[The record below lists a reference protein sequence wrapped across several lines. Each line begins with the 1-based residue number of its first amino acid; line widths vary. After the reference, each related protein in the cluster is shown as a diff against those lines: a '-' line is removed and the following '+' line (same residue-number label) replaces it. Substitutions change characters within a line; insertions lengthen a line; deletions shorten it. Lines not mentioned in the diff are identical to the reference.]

1 MSREWLEVPLNI
13 TDKIGEFFI
22 WAGVRVVVATPAL
35 LIYGWKKVAQ
45 LNVHLAEMAERSY
58 SKILVVFDSLP
69 YGGMAGSRLIEIEAK
84 TISQAIE
91 PILDLIAAIQEKEL
105 MIIGEKGTGKSTL
118 AQYLG
123 YSLGGHIQVY
133 EPEGTPEDWNG
144 LEVIGK
150 GEDWDAINEA
160 MQADLEHI
168 STQMKLRRE
177 RGDGALAGSDRVIIG
192 EEYPEIAAKCDASEE
207 WLDRHAR
214 RGRKALVRLILLS
227 QFDRVA
233 AWGME
238 GKSDLLDCFY
248 RLRLGRK
255 AINHAKS
262 LKRSD
267 LVEWLAS
274 SRSHA
279 LLDNDPVVLPDYREM
294 VRVIQSFQRGFGSVP
309 YQYHQLNPSVIQP
322 TLNSSVYNPSQD
334 DRSSESSTTTLQQQ
348 YENTPENTPNTTE
361 NQDFQPLIPGSTSSI
376 GEAEIAHFA
385 AIVALF
391 RDGASDDKVAKY
403 IRDNC
408 AMGYPK
414 AREKA
419 EALRELLS
427 S

>member
-1 MSREWLEVPLNI
+1 MSKEWLEVPLNI
-13 TDKIGEFFI
+13 TDKIGQFAI
-22 WAGVRVVVATPAL
+22 WAGTRVIVATPAL
-35 LIYGWKKVAQ
+35 LIYGWKQIAR
-45 LNVHLAEMAERSY
+45 LNLHLAEIAERSY
-58 SKILVVFDSLP
+58 SKVLIVFDSLP
-69 YGGMAGSRLIEIEAK
+69 YGGMEGTKLIEVEAK

-91 PILDLIAAIQEKEL
+91 PIIDLIAAIAEKEL

-123 YSLGGHIQVY
+123 YSLGGHIKVY

-168 STQMKLRRE
+168 SSQMKRRRE
-177 RGDGALAGSDRVIIG
+177 RGDAALAGSDRVIIG
-192 EEYPEIAAKCDASEE
+192 EEYPEIAAKCNASEE

-227 QFDRVA
+227 QFDRIA

-262 LKRSD
+262 LKRLD

-279 LLDNDPVVLPDYREM
+279 LLDNDPVILPDYREM
-294 VRVIQSFQRGFGSVP
+294 VRVIQSFQRG
-309 YQYHQLNPSVIQP
+309 YTQLPPSCQP
-322 TLNSSVYNPSQD
+322 PSNRLPD
-334 DRSSESSTTTLQQQ
+334 SETRRTAES
-348 YENTPENTPNTTE
+348 E
-361 NQDFQPLIPGSTSSI
+361 FQPSEGLQKENSDPQKSSGNQGFQPSEGTWESQWESRFWEVWQALQAEKSNYWIGGNVFDITGGTSYQRLCERLDTVRAQL
-376 GEAEIAHFA
+376 GKQ
-385 AIVALF
+385 
-391 RDGASDDKVAKY
+391 G
-403 IRDNC
+403 
-408 AMGYPK
+408 
-414 AREKA
+414 
-419 EALRELLS
+419 
-427 S
+427 

>member
-22 WAGVRVVVATPAL
+22 WAGVRVIVATPAL

-150 GEDWDAINEA
+150 GEDWAAINEA

-267 LVEWLAS
+267 LVDWLAS

-279 LLDNDPVVLPDYREM
+279 LLDNDPVILPDYREM
-294 VRVIQSFQRGFGSVP
+294 VRVIQSFQRGYTP
-309 YQYHQLNPSVIQP
+309 LPPQL
-322 TLNSSVYNPSQD
+322 SQAYTA
-334 DRSSESSTTTLQQQ
+334 TT
-348 YENTPENTPNTTE
+348 EISPELPPEATE
-361 NQDFQPLIPGSTSSI
+361 NQGFQVL
-376 GEAEIAHFA
+376 EAGFSESPESLLERILA
-385 AIVALF
+385 AF
-391 RDGASDDKVAKY
+391 DEEKSDDWIAKNIFGATGGNSY
-403 IRDNC
+403 YKAKDRIAKIR
-408 AMGYPK
+408 
-414 AREKA
+414 ARWEGN
-419 EALRELLS
+419 
-427 S
+427 

>member
-58 SKILVVFDSLP
+58 GKILVVFDSLP
-69 YGGMAGSRLIEIEAK
+69 YGGMAGSRLIEVEAK
-84 TISQAIE
+84 TISQALE
-91 PILDLIAAIQEKEL
+91 PILDLIAAIQDKEL

-123 YSLGGHIQVY
+123 YSLGGRIRVY
-133 EPEGTPEDWNG
+133 EPEGTPADWNG

-267 LVEWLAS
+267 LVDWLAS

-279 LLDNDPVVLPDYREM
+279 LLDNDPIVLPDYREM
-294 VRVIQSFQRGFGSVP
+294 VRVIQQFSRGF
-309 YQYHQLNPSVIQP
+309 L
-322 TLNSSVYNPSQD
+322 L
-334 DRSSESSTTTLQQQ
+334 SESQYQQSSDAVVHQ
-348 YENTPENTPNTTE
+348 SPARYQETPKTTPETPK
-361 NQDFQPLIPGSTSSI
+361 NQAFQPSETCF
-376 GEAEIAHFA
+376 GETVEGGEIDILERILTAFQEE
-385 AIVALF
+385 
-391 RDGASDDKVAKY
+391 RSDDWVAKNV
-403 IRDNC
+403 IMKSQRI
-408 AMGYPK
+408 GYYK
-414 AREKA
+414 AREKS
-419 EALRELLS
+419 EMLRAKWEGQ
-427 S
+427 

>member
-13 TDKIGEFFI
+13 TDKIGQFAI
-22 WAGVRVVVATPAL
+22 WAGTRLIVATPAL
-35 LIYGWKKVAQ
+35 LIYSWKQIAR
-45 LNVHLAEMAERSY
+45 LNLHLAEIAERSY
-58 SKILVVFDSLP
+58 SKVLIVFDSLP
-69 YGGMAGSRLIEIEAK
+69 YGGMEGTKLIEVEAK

-91 PILDLIAAIQEKEL
+91 PILDLIAAIAEKEL
-105 MIIGEKGTGKSTL
+105 MVIGEKGTGKSTL

-123 YSLGGHIQVY
+123 YSLGGHVKVY

-150 GEDWDAINEA
+150 GEDWDAINKA

-168 STQMKLRRE
+168 SSQMKRRRE

-214 RGRKALVRLILLS
+214 RGRKARVRLILLS

-267 LVEWLAS
+267 LVDWLAS
-274 SRSHA
+274 NRSHA
-279 LLDNDPVVLPDYREM
+279 LLDNNPVILPDYREM
-294 VRVIQSFQRGFGSVP
+294 VRVIQSSQRG
-309 YQYHQLNPSVIQP
+309 YTQLPPQ
-322 TLNSSVYNPSQD
+322 LSQD
-334 DRSSESSTTTLQQQ
+334 YEATT
-348 YENTPENTPNTTE
+348 EISPELPPEATE
-361 NQDFQPLIPGSTSSI
+361 NQGFQLLEAGSSDSPESLLERI
-376 GEAEIAHFA
+376 LA
-385 AIVALF
+385 AF
-391 RDGASDDKVAKY
+391 DEGKSDDWIAKNIFGATGGNSYYKAKERVAKF
-403 IRDNC
+403 RGQLGGD
-408 AMGYPK
+408 
-414 AREKA
+414 R
-419 EALRELLS
+419 
-427 S
+427 

>member
-13 TDKIGEFFI
+13 TDKIGEFFL

-267 LVEWLAS
+267 LVDWLAS

-279 LLDNDPVVLPDYREM
+279 LLDNDPVILPDYREM
-294 VRVIQSFQRGFGSVP
+294 IRVIQSFQRG
-309 YQYHQLNPSVIQP
+309 YTQLPPQ
-322 TLNSSVYNPSQD
+322 LSQGY
-334 DRSSESSTTTLQQQ
+334 TTTT
-348 YENTPENTPNTTE
+348 EITPELPPEATE
-361 NQDFQPLIPGSTSSI
+361 NQGFQVL
-376 GEAEIAHFA
+376 EAGFSESPESLLERILA
-385 AIVALF
+385 AF
-391 RDGASDDKVAKY
+391 DDEKSDDWIAKNIFGATGGNSY
-403 IRDNC
+403 YKAKDRIAKIR
-408 AMGYPK
+408 
-414 AREKA
+414 ARWEGN
-419 EALRELLS
+419 
-427 S
+427 